1 MAAGRS
7 EVLLVGPTR
16 PVIASGLAGFN
27 LHKLGPA
34 PDRDAFLASVADA
47 RALAVSSPVMP
58 IDDALFSRL
67 PKLEIVASFGV
78 GYDHIDAIA
87 AGKRGIVV
95 THTPDV
101 KIIR

>member
-34 PDRDAFLASVADA
+34 PDRDAFS
-47 RALAVSSPVMP
+47 RRSPTHALW
-58 IDDALFSRL
+58 R
-67 PKLEIVASFGV
+67 
-78 GYDHIDAIA
+78 
-87 AGKRGIVV
+87 
-95 THTPDV
+95 
-101 KIIR
+101 

>member
-1 MAAGRS
+1 
-7 EVLLVGPTR
+7 
-16 PVIASGLAGFN
+16 
-27 LHKLGPA
+27 
-34 PDRDAFLASVADA
+34 
-47 RALAVSSPVMP
+47 MP
-58 IDDALFSRL
+58 IGDALFSRL

-78 GYDHIDAIA
+78 GYDDIDAIA